1 MGARGDDPGYLGRH
15 ALVREVSAVTGAC
28 LATRA
33 DLFRNAG
40 GFDAVNLPVEG
51 NDVDYCFRVQ
61 QRGLRVLYDPFC
73 TLYHYES
80 KSRGYN
86 TDPETHRQA
95 EADGALLRARWS
107 AACGDDPGYNAHFD
121 RLSAPLTRLR
131 PPPVKVCGFGRS
143 GQGVPE
149 VVLPRKAEPL

>member
-1 MGARGDDPGYLGRH
+1 M
-15 ALVREVSAVTGAC
+15 
-28 LATRA
+28 
-33 DLFRNAG
+33 
-40 GFDAVNLPVEG
+40 NLPVEG

-61 QRGLRVLYDPFC
+61 QRGLRVFYDPFC

-95 EADGALLRARWS
+95 EAAGAIVRARWS
-107 AACGDDPGYNAHFD
+107 ATYGNDPGYNAHFD

-131 PPPVKVCGFGRS
+131 PPVKVLTTESPAIR
-143 GQGVPE
+143 VRPY
-149 VVLPRKAEPL
+149 